1 MAVDG
6 NTVIKDSLV
15 PQSIDFIEQF
25 NQNITK
31 LMQVLGIT
39 RKQALMIGSQIKI
52 YKSVT
57 TLADGAVAEG
67 EIIPLSKV
75 ERKLADT
82 KQLTFNK
89 YRKVVTGEAIQ
100 SAGFK
105 PAVADT
111 DTEMLK
117 TIQKKIKTDLFA
129 EFAKGT
135 GKATGAGFQLALAN
149 ALGQLAIAFEDED
162 ISSVALVNPIDF
174 YEYVGSAPISVQTA
188 FGLTYI
194 QNFLGVNTII
204 LSSAVKQGTLNV
216 TASENLNLY
225 YAALNSGSLGQAF
238 SFTTDQTGL
247 IGITHNPVNEAF
259 SYQSVVADAL
269 AVFPERLDGIIVST
283 ISKDGDTSAD
293 STSTKASK

>member
-1 MAVDG
+1 MAVDA
-6 NTVIKDSLV
+6 NTVTQDKLV

-25 NQNITK
+25 NLNITK
-31 LMQVLGIT
+31 LMDVLGIT
-39 RKQALMIGSQIKI
+39 RKQALMVGSQIKI

-57 TLADGAVAEG
+57 TLADGDVAEG

-82 KQLTFNK
+82 KTLTFNK
-89 YRKVVTGEAIQ
+89 YRKVVTAEAIQ
-100 SAGFK
+100 SSGFQ
-105 PAVADT
+105 PAVTDT

-135 GKATGAGFQLALAN
+135 GKATGTGFQSALSN
-149 ALGQLAIAFEDED
+149 ALGQLAVAFEDED

-174 YEYVGSAPISVQTA
+174 YEYVGNAPISVQTA
-188 FGLTYI
+188 FGLTYV

-204 LSSAVKQGTLNV
+204 MSNAVKQGTLNV

-225 YAALNSGSLGQAF
+225 FAALNGGSLGQAF

-247 IGITHNPVNEAF
+247 IGIAHSSIDEAV
-259 SYQSVVADAL
+259 SYQSVVVDAL

-283 ISKDGDTSAD
+283 I
-293 STSTKASK
+293 KAETTTTNNG